1 MLLESANKVFIYSF
15 LEAKKEELMADIALQ
30 IWEFELVS
38 HILTLGYAVMAAG
51 LLYFW
56 LTIRQNHPKY
66 RMSNVLSVVVSIS
79 ALLLLFAQQQ
89 SWNNSYLLVGTTYQS
104 LGTFSNGFRY
114 LNWLI
119 DVPNLLTQILFVAAI
134 SGKAF
139 RKYWKDFTLYG
150 MLMIVTGYI
159 GQFYEPGRPS
169 GSDVLWWVVWG
180 VVSTVFYV
188 FILITMSRVI
198 DEGANNMKGSKMVG
212 IFKFIK
218 PWFYITWTIYPL
230 AYIMPA
236 LFGLGFDSFVVVSQQ
251 VLYTIAD
258 VTSKIIYGIMLN
270 TVSTFLSQESKFVEA
285 D

>member
-1 MLLESANKVFIYSF
+1 MSNIT
-15 LEAKKEELMADIALQ
+15 LQ

-56 LTIRQNHPKY
+56 LTIRQNHPKF

-89 SWNNSYLLVGTTYQS
+89 SWVSAYELVGTEYVS
-104 LGTFSNGFRY
+104 NGTFSNGFRY

-119 DVPNLLTQILFVAAI
+119 DVPNLLTQILFVALI

-139 RKYWKDFTLYG
+139 RKYWRDFTLYG

-159 GQFYEPGRPS
+159 GQFYEPGRAT
-169 GSDVLWWVVWG
+169 GSDPIWWIVWG
-180 VVSTVFYV
+180 VISTVFYV
-188 FILITMSRVI
+188 FILITMTRVI
-198 DEGANNMKGSKMVG
+198 DEGAKNIKNSKLVG
-212 IFKFIK
+212 VFTFIK
-218 PWFYITWTIYPL
+218 PWFYVTWTIYPI

-236 LFGLGFDSFVVVSQQ
+236 LFGVGIDSFVVVSQQ

-258 VTSKIIYGIMLN
+258 VTSKVIYGIMLN
-270 TVSTFLSQESKFVEA
+270 TVSTFLSQEAKFEEA
-285 D
+285 A

>member
-1 MLLESANKVFIYSF
+1 MS
-15 LEAKKEELMADIALQ
+15 DITLK

-38 HILTLGYAVMAAG
+38 HVLTLGYAVMAAG

-56 LTIRQNHPKY
+56 LTIRQNHPKF

-89 SWNNSYLLVGTTYQS
+89 SWDSAYTLVNGNYVS
-104 LGTFSNGFRY
+104 NGTFSNGFRY

-119 DVPNLLTQILFVAAI
+119 DVPNLLTQILFVALI
-134 SGKAF
+134 TGKAF
-139 RKYWKDFTLYG
+139 RKYWRDFTLYG

-159 GQFYEPGRPS
+159 GQFYEPGRTDFVA
-169 GSDVLWWVVWG
+169 GNGVWWIVWG
-180 VVSTVFYV
+180 LISTVFYV

-198 DEGANNMKGSKMVG
+198 DEGAKNIKNSKLVG
-212 IFKFIK
+212 VFKFIK
-218 PWFYITWTIYPL
+218 PWFYVTWTIYPI

-236 LFGLGFDSFVVVSQQ
+236 LFNLGFDSFVVVSQQ

-258 VTSKIIYGIMLN
+258 ITSKIIYGIMLN
-270 TVSTFLSQESKFVEA
+270 TVSTFLSQEAKFEEA
-285 D
+285 A